1 MAIRLPSVLAGV
13 CGCLVLA
20 ACSSSEHDLPLEPTA
35 TAPIRVGVA
44 SAGGDAEET
53 QGDVQLGGEAL
64 DFTAENVVGLRFEGV
79 GVPQGA
85 TITSAHIE
93 FRAIASS
100 GGAATILIRGD
111 ASEDATAFSNRWQD
125 LSSRGATTASATW
138 QPQAWTVDHT
148 GQTPSLTGV
157 VQEIV
162 NHREWQRGN
171 AVAFVLSTQGS
182 GRRAAVSYDKRAASA
197 PMLVVAFSESG
208 GTTPPPTPTSPP
220 SDETTQGEWHKR
232 LLATISN
239 PRFHPDLEPKKL
251 ASYGDLFRLGRQ
263 LNEYMTGL
271 ILAYRKTDDPVI
283 AKQIDTILNIAKSKL
298 RDTNGDGYQNWTYQ
312 ADFNAEARLY
322 YGRDDH
328 HMDEML
334 THSMVASAAYT
345 LKQAGYSSSAAFWT
359 DYLRN
364 DFEAKWRERKNK
376 PTGFPFLDH
385 KLMHPSTSFIRY
397 HLYMYK
403 LTGKSEYYDEAKR
416 LAGLVK
422 DTMRLSDGGY
432 VWSHFRGTMSG
443 CQPMVYVRYTTQALA
458 DLATAD
464 PNLFD
469 ATFMKRVAYTM
480 AYKALKDTDGTKLA
494 GNSCGTGG
502 TYGTVRTFSQSPY
515 AQLAPWDG
523 SGRLKTATERAYAVV
538 ERENLASP
546 KSSNTPAIM
555 VFLGR

>member
-1 MAIRLPSVLAGV
+1 MSIRLPSVFTVL

-20 ACSSSEHDLPLEPTA
+20 ACSSVEHDLPLEPTA
-35 TAPIRVGVA
+35 TVLIRVGVA
-44 SAGGDAEET
+44 SASGDAEET
-53 QGDVQLGGEAL
+53 QGNVQLGDEAL
-64 DFTAENVVGLRFEGV
+64 DFTTGNVVGLRFEGL
-79 GVPQGA
+79 GIPQGA

-93 FRAIASS
+93 FRAITSS
-100 GGAATILIRGD
+100 GSAATILIRGD

-138 QPQAWTVDHT
+138 HPQAWTAHHT
-148 GQTPSLTGV
+148 EQTPSLTGV

-162 NHREWQRGN
+162 NRREWQRGD
-171 AVAFVLSTQGS
+171 AVGFTLSTRS
-182 GRRAAVSYDKRAASA
+182 GRRAAVSYDKRAAHA
-197 PMLVVAFSESG
+197 PVLVVAFGVGKARPS
-208 GTTPPPTPTSPP
+208 PTPTSLAA
-220 SDETTQGEWHKR
+220 SATAQGEWHKR

-239 PRFHPDLEPKKL
+239 PRFHPDLDPKKL
-251 ASYGDLFRLGRQ
+251 AAYGDLFRLGRQ

-271 ILAYRKTDDPVI
+271 ILAYRKTGNPVI

-328 HMDEML
+328 RMDEML

-364 DFEAKWRERKNK
+364 DFEAKWRKRNNK

-432 VWSHFRGTMSG
+432 VWSHFRGTMYG
-443 CQPMVYVRYTTQALA
+443 CQPMVYVRFTTQALA

-469 ATFMKRVAYTM
+469 ATFMKRVAHTM
-480 AYKALKDTDGTKLA
+480 AYKALKDIDGTKLA

-502 TYGTVRTFSQSPY
+502 TYGSVRTFSQSPY
-515 AQLAPWDG
+515 AQLVPWDG
-523 SGRLKTATERAYAVV
+523 SGRLETATERAYAVV